1 MLQLVHYTIVHSI
14 FVVQVSKKLFT
25 YPSPWLVVCK
35 QLTDENGK
43 IRERIR
49 EQWRVFAACK
59 TKKGL
64 TFAEDTP
71 VLVQVCQLSILY
83 YITQIINR

>member
-1 MLQLVHYTIVHSI
+1 MVR
-14 FVVQVSKKLFT
+14 
-25 YPSPWLVVCK
+25 K

-43 IRERIR
+43 IREGIR

-71 VLVQVCQLSILY
+71 VLVQVCQLRNRNKSIGDSW
-83 YITQIINR
+83 TINSIDSRRELCHTGS